1 MTIVLQSQRLG
12 PPPWPTLDPFL
23 FCVHHVDGYPAGD
36 DSMAVP
42 KAARVGRRIGMD
54 FEGKDG
60 FRMYHGQ
67 TVPGFPQHP
76 HRGFETVTVARKGYI
91 DHCDSLGATAR
102 FGEGDTQWMTAG
114 AGIVH
119 SEMFPLLNQA
129 QNNPAELFQI
139 WLNLPASDKMVDP
152 YFTMLWREDIPVLR
166 SRDPAGRHT
175 ETTVVAGALP
185 GAEPPP
191 PPPNSWASRPDA
203 NLAIWTLAMEPGA
216 THVVPAAPPESVRS
230 VYVVE
235 GSLRIEGT
243 DYPAP
248 SMVVVAAQLA
258 LPLESTGGCELLV
271 LAGKP
276 IGEPIVQH
284 GPFVMNTAEEIR
296 TAFTDYQRTQFG
308 GWPWPSDDPVHP
320 RGAGRFASHADG
332 RREDRS

>member
-1 MTIVLQSQRLG
+1 MSIVLQSQRLG

-23 FCVHHVDGYPAGD
+23 FCVHHVDAYPAGD
-36 DSMAVP
+36 DALAVP
-42 KAARVGRRIGMD
+42 KAARAGRRIGMD

-91 DHCDSLGATAR
+91 DHSDSLGATAR

-119 SEMFPLLNQA
+119 AEMFPLLNQE
-129 QNNPAELFQI
+129 QSNPAELFQI

-152 YFTMLWREDIPVLR
+152 YFTMLWREDIPVLS
-166 SRDPAGRHT
+166 SRDAARRQT
-175 ETTVVAGALP
+175 TTTVVAGALP

-216 THVVPAAPPESVRS
+216 EHVVPAAPPESLRS

-248 SMVVVAAQLA
+248 SMVVVAAQRA
-258 LPLESTGGCELLV
+258 LSLESAEGCELLV

-276 IGEPIVQH
+276 IGEPVVQH

-296 TAFTDYQRTQFG
+296 AAFMDYQRTQFG
-308 GWPWPSDDPVHP
+308 GWPWPTDDPVHP
-320 RGAGRFASHADG
+320 RGTGRFASHADG
-332 RREDRS
+332 RREERS